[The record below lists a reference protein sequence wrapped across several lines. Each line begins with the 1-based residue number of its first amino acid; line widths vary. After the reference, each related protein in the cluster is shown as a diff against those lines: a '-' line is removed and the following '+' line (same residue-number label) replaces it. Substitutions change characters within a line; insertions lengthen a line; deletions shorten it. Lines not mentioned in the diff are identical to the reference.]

1 MSFTTTKDRVWVAY
15 DVFAGWLAR
24 RSMPVRKAGYGIF
37 GAVLWAAYLWP
48 GGTVRPTIA
57 SLAHHAGHPSQRR
70 LFRDYVRG
78 FLRGMNRTEQVRHG
92 RTEAVDAMF
101 RLPDKSRLDAIME
114 QGGCVLVI
122 PHTHA
127 SLAMGRG
134 LARHYDLLALLRST
148 GNERRAASERQIY
161 ANLDCD
167 WLDIRVENPTKV
179 ARRVLNALNSGR
191 LVIATVDRINNAPP
205 PDKPVNSSSD
215 TVRATAYGQPIGIAG
230 WPARFSHK
238 AGVPIIP
245 VMAVQTEDTISLILG
260 EAITPTS
267 DIVETT
273 QTWVSEMERLMKT
286 YPDEWTFALDKFWS
300 RALRN
305 AHPG

>member
-37 GAVLWAAYLWP
+37 GTVLWAAYLWP

-70 LFRDYVRG
+70 LFSDYVRG

-92 RTEAVDAMF
+92 RTDAVDAMF

-167 WLDIRVENPTKV
+167 WLDIRVENATKV
-179 ARRVLNALNSGR
+179 EMNRWYVFTKAIKVFDEVKADYFITAGTLLGMARDCKLFDYDLDFT
-191 LVIATVDRINNAPP
+191 IAIDWA
-205 PDKPVNSSSD
+205 KKSD
-215 TVRATAYGQPIGIAG
+215 N
-230 WPARFSHK
+230 
-238 AGVPIIP
+238 
-245 VMAVQTEDTISLILG
+245 L
-260 EAITPTS
+260 
-267 DIVETT
+267 
-273 QTWVSEMERLMKT
+273 ERLLEGLKSAGFHSVRSFMGHDHTNFTHGAERVFQLKSIKMT
-286 YPDEWTFALDKFWS
+286 RCKCEKCASCSGVWCHKIIQ
-300 RALRN
+300 N
-305 AHPG
+305 K